1 MVAAVTIFGDS
12 DRDQAPVF
20 FGSVTFSV
28 IISAVISVGDDMADI
43 IITQEIV
50 ISNEIRIMPWP
61 YGYGLSCFFKWFQ
74 LRVGSNATQVF
85 PIDEKETR
93 R

>member
-1 MVAAVTIFGDS
+1 
-12 DRDQAPVF
+12 
-20 FGSVTFSV
+20 
-28 IISAVISVGDDMADI
+28 MADI